1 MQYNKV
7 LGYFLKFLVPRLLL
21 NPHLLTPMNAEA
33 GIGAHP
39 GCSLIMVSHWSTTH
53 KYCWNKHYSATEPL
67 NFKMIN
73 TPSLTNTPTDC
84 GVDLLHYPTHQ
95 NKWSETEYLL
105 WLWYFLLLLS
115 YHVELC
121 SKFHEVKNYS
131 KPPFAAVA
139 YSVFFLFLG
148 RKNSFFSI
156 IDWQFYNK

>member
-1 MQYNKV
+1 MQYNQV
-7 LGYFLKFLVPRLLL
+7 LGYFLKLLVPRLLL

-115 YHVELC
+115 YHVELLFQVPWGEELFKTTFC
-121 SKFHEVKNYS
+121 SSSLFSILPILRKKEQ
-131 KPPFAAVA
+131 
-139 YSVFFLFLG
+139 LFLHY
-148 RKNSFFSI
+148 RLTVL
-156 IDWQFYNK
+156 